1 MYTIFFSTHYQSM
14 EKILSNSLKNLSVI
28 VFFNNNLN
36 RKFNQKSTIS
46 FSQKEVT
53 LFLPNFALEDISLI
67 PMASI

>member
-28 VFFNNNLN
+28 VFFN
-36 RKFNQKSTIS
+36 RKFYQKSTIS
-46 FSQKEVT
+46 LSKKEVT